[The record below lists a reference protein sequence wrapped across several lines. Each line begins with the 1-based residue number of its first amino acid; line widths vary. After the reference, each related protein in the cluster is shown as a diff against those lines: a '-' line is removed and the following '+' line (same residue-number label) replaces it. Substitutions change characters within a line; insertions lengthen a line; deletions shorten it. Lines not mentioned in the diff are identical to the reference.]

1 MRKSSF
7 FVFATATRNVDGDG
21 QALRHFAL
29 LYFGAIISSAAGVL
43 SRVLRTF
50 SCLKIFTKRFRQDQL
65 VTTRRR
71 PAGPVSHLFRIQV
84 QFLEVSCAEAAK
96 QQNFFFTAEVFS
108 DQLNKAPLLRAL
120 HRPQRAWFLPPAP
133 TATPPHFPS
142 PGRLA
147 PLISCDVSCCPT
159 RFEISARI
167 YLGMM
172 SPLQLP
178 PRR

>member
-1 MRKSSF
+1 M
-7 FVFATATRNVDGDG
+7 
-21 QALRHFAL
+21 
-29 LYFGAIISSAAGVL
+29 
-43 SRVLRTF
+43 
-50 SCLKIFTKRFRQDQL
+50 KIFTKRFRQDQL

-71 PAGPVSHLFRIQV
+71 PAGPASHLFRIQV

-172 SPLQLP
+172 SPPPTSSPPLTFLRVRDNLSCPPDTNERKFSARFHSNLP
-178 PRR
+178 PAGSATSVSQSFL